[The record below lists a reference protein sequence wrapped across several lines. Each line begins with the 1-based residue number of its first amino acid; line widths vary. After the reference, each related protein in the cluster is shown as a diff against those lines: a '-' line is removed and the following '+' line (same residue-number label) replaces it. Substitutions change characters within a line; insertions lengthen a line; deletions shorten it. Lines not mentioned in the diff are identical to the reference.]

1 MSLLDVPLLREYRS
15 YKNNVVKEFYIPV
28 LKEANKY
35 QRAVGFFT
43 SDALIEISKGI
54 SGLILNGGSIEL
66 IVSPILNKSDIAAI
80 EEGYDQR
87 QTVENAIIREFH
99 EPKDDTEKE
108 RLAWISYLIEIGKL
122 DIMVAFTKKKSM
134 ASMFHEKMG
143 IISDADGNTIA
154 FTGSMNETSNAFFNN
169 YESFDVYCSW
179 KDYECDRVED
189 KVKAFNQI
197 WKNKESSLEVM
208 QFPKAARDKLL
219 KYRTKTIRP
228 EVDEELADS
237 YVYDEPEVK
246 FGVNEDIDLY
256 DYQKEAILQWEK
268 EGFKGI
274 FDMATGTGKTYTGL
288 GAASWL
294 LKNKG
299 RLAIIIVCPYQ
310 HLVEQWVEDIV
321 KFGFRPI
328 IGYSASPQKK
338 WKEMLKDEIIDYN
351 LEIEDSMCFVTTN
364 ATYSSAYVQQQL
376 NKLEGNILIVVDE
389 AHNFG
394 ATKLSKYLRTDIPY
408 RLALSA
414 TLERHG
420 DDEGTE
426 KLYRYFGNKC
436 IEYDLERA
444 IAEDKLTPYYYYPII
459 VHLSPGELEKYQ
471 EISNKVAKMCKFDK
485 DGKVELSEAAKM
497 LLIKRAR
504 IVAGAIEKVYA
515 LKKLMEKYR
524 EDTHMLV
531 YCGATKPF
539 NPDLDESENDEDGER
554 QIVMISKMLGFE
566 MNMSVR
572 HFTSNETAKERED
585 IKKQFADANPY
596 QALIAIKCLDE
607 GVNIPSIKTAFILA
621 SSTNPKEYIQRRGR
635 VLRKFP
641 GKEYAT
647 IYDFITLPRPLDEVD
662 AFEDNTAEISL
673 AKKEMKRME
682 EFGRI
687 AKNPE
692 ATDKVMKEIREA
704 FGLDLLMFSGEE
716 YDYE

>member
-1 MSLLDVPLLREYRS
+1 
-15 YKNNVVKEFYIPV
+15 
-28 LKEANKY
+28 
-35 QRAVGFFT
+35 
-43 SDALIEISKGI
+43 
-54 SGLILNGGSIEL
+54 
-66 IVSPILNKSDIAAI
+66 
-80 EEGYDQR
+80 
-87 QTVENAIIREFH
+87 
-99 EPKDDTEKE
+99 
-108 RLAWISYLIEIGKL
+108 
-122 DIMVAFTKKKSM
+122 
-134 ASMFHEKMG
+134 
-143 IISDADGNTIA
+143 
-154 FTGSMNETSNAFFNN
+154 
-169 YESFDVYCSW
+169 
-179 KDYECDRVED
+179 
-189 KVKAFNQI
+189 
-197 WKNKESSLEVM
+197 M
-208 QFPKAARDKLL
+208 QFPKAAKDKLL
-219 KYRTKTIRP
+219 KYRTKEIRP
-228 EVDEELADS
+228 EIDEELADS
-237 YVYDEPEVK
+237 YVYEEPEVK
-246 FGVNEDIDLY
+246 FGIHEDIDLY

-268 EGFKGI
+268 EGYKGI

-294 LKNKG
+294 LKKKG
-299 RLAIIIVCPYQ
+299 RLAVIIVCPYQ

-351 LEIEDSMCFVTTN
+351 LEIEDAMCFVTTN

-376 NKLEGNILIVVDE
+376 NKLEGDILIVVDE

-426 KLYRYFGNKC
+426 KLYKYFGNKC
-436 IEYDLERA
+436 IVYDLERA

-459 VHLSPGELEKYQ
+459 VNLSPGELEKYQ

-504 IVAGAIEKVYA
+504 IVAGAIEKVDA
-515 LKKLMEKYR
+515 LKALMEKYR
-524 EDTHMLV
+524 NDTHMLV

-539 NPDLDESENDEDGER
+539 NPDLDESESDEEGER
-554 QIVMISKMLGFE
+554 QIVIISKMLGFE
-566 MNMSVR
+566 MNMAVR

-704 FGLDLLMFSGEE
+704 FGMDLLMFSGEE